1 MTKACTCGVADE
13 FEGMGIG
20 HHPDCPL
27 GKKELPPN
35 PKQAYGDLK
44 VPLALVPATALVLVA
59 DVFKEGA
66 RKYGAYNWRD
76 QPVESMTYIHA
87 ALRHIMA
94 FLDGEELDP
103 ESDGKPHLAHAM
115 ASLAILLDAAVTGNL
130 LDNRPKRGITGDLL
144 RTKAVVPTAP
154 WQKHV
159 ASPAE
164 HVEPAGPRKDCGDAT
179 GPAWNAKRQRWEW
192 E

>member
-1 MTKACTCGVADE
+1 MT
-13 FEGMGIG
+13 
-20 HHPDCPL
+20 
-27 GKKELPPN
+27 N

-44 VPLALVPATALVLVA
+44 VPLALIPPPALILMA

-130 LDNRPKRGITGDLL
+130 LDNRPKRGIAGELL
-144 RTKAVVPTAP
+144 RTKCVGAGSPNSCPQTSRRT
-154 WQKHV
+154 HV
-159 ASPAE
+159 QAARKPHPSTSP
-164 HVEPAGPRKDCGDAT
+164 
-179 GPAWNAKRQRWEW
+179 
-192 E
+192 

>member
-1 MTKACTCGVADE
+1 MK
-13 FEGMGIG
+13 
-20 HHPDCPL
+20 
-27 GKKELPPN
+27 LPPN

-44 VPLALVPATALVLVA
+44 VPLALIPPPALILMA

-130 LDNRPKRGITGDLL
+130 LDNRPKRGIAGELL
-144 RTKAVVPTAP
+144 RAKAATPPVSVDKVDTRESA
-154 WQKHV
+154 
-159 ASPAE
+159 AAE
-164 HVEPAGPRKDCGDAT
+164 SSSRALLDRVGDAMR
-179 GPAWNAKRQRWEW
+179 PR
-192 E
+192 